1 MGERQ
6 ITGHPSRQPQAAL
19 TFGQFFGSNFHIR
32 GAEHLIPIRYNLR
45 SLTERAANA
54 GMTAFSV
61 ALVAM
66 VLLLLSGF
74 VAGAAHTMAAAANGN
89 NWIVLEKAVTNESGG
104 MTHEMYEI
112 VRALPEIQNDT
123 AGRPLISG
131 ELVLG
136 FDPTPDASVATNA
149 TLRGVTPAAFEVHR
163 GLHFVSGR
171 APRRGQG
178 EIVVGQRLAAR
189 FPNLSLGR
197 TFRFGHH
204 DWTVIGVFSDG
215 GSARESEVWMDRDDL
230 INDARVNAGQVGYNS
245 AHVVLKPA
253 TSEQFEH
260 ALASDTRL
268 RVHAMAERE
277 FYVMQANFT
286 DQIRDLGLVVAIVLS
301 IGAVFGSMNT
311 MYTAVARRSREVGVL
326 RVLGF
331 GQGSVLTS
339 FIAEGVI
346 LGFAGGV
353 ARVVLGVL
361 VASATGLTSRLM
373 HVGTVLFS
381 FRLTPTAVG
390 VGIGAAMLIGMLG
403 GLMPAWRASR
413 LDIVSAL
420 RE

>member
-1 MGERQ
+1 
-6 ITGHPSRQPQAAL
+6 
-19 TFGQFFGSNFHIR
+19 
-32 GAEHLIPIRYNLR
+32 
-45 SLTERAANA
+45 
-54 GMTAFSV
+54 
-61 ALVAM
+61 
-66 VLLLLSGF
+66 
-74 VAGAAHTMAAAANGN
+74 
-89 NWIVLEKAVTNESGG
+89 

-112 VRALPEIQNDT
+112 VRALPEIQNDA

-136 FDPTPDASVATNA
+136 FDPTPDTAVATNA
-149 TLRGVTPAAFEVHR
+149 TLRGVTPVAFEVHR

-204 DWTVIGVFSDG
+204 DWTVSGVFSDE

-260 ALASDTRL
+260 ALESDTRL
-268 RVHAMAERE
+268 RVHAMGERE
-277 FYVMQANFT
+277 FYAMQANFT

-301 IGAVFGSMNT
+301 IGAVFGGMNT

-331 GQGSVLTS
+331 GQGTVLTS
-339 FIAEGVI
+339 FVAESVI

-353 ARVVLGVL
+353 AGVALGVL

-373 HVGTVLFS
+373 HVGTILFS
-381 FRLTPTAVG
+381 FRLTPMAFAVG
-390 VGIGAAMLIGMLG
+390 IAAAMLIGMLG

-420 RE
+420 RD

>member
-1 MGERQ
+1 M
-6 ITGHPSRQPQAAL
+6 
-19 TFGQFFGSNFHIR
+19 TFGQFFGSNFQTE
-32 GAEHLIPIRYNLR
+32 GAVHLIPIRYNLR
-45 SLTERAANA
+45 SLTERGATA

-89 NWIVLEKAVTNESGG
+89 NWIVLQKAVTNESGG
-104 MTHEMYEI
+104 MTHEMYGI
-112 VRALPEIQNDT
+112 VHALPELQNDA

-131 ELVLG
+131 ELVVG
-136 FDPTPDASVATNA
+136 FDPTPDAAVATNA
-149 TLRGVTPAAFEVHR
+149 TLRGVTPMAFVVHR

-189 FPNLSLGR
+189 FPNLSVDR
-197 TFRFGHH
+197 RFRFGHH

-245 AHVVLKPA
+245 AHVVLKPG
-253 TSEQFEH
+253 TSEQFER
-260 ALASDTRL
+260 ALESDTRL
-268 RVHAMAERE
+268 RVHAMSERE
-277 FYVMQANFT
+277 FYAMQANFT
-286 DQIRDLGLVVAIVLS
+286 DQIRDLGLVIAIVLS
-301 IGAVFGSMNT
+301 IGAVFGGMNT

-339 FIAEGVI
+339 FVAESVI

-353 ARVVLGVL
+353 AGVALGVL

-373 HVGTVLFS
+373 HVGTILFS
-381 FRLTPTAVG
+381 FRLTPTAFG
-390 VGIGAAMLIGMLG
+390 VGIVVAMVIGLLG
-403 GLMPAWRASR
+403 GLTPAWRASR

-420 RE
+420 RD